1 MNGFLKVG
9 TAKEGLALTWMLMSE
24 LLTSDWVVELMED

>member
-1 MNGFLKVG
+1 MNGFLRVG
-9 TAKEGLALTWMLMSE
+9 TAKEALTWMLMSE